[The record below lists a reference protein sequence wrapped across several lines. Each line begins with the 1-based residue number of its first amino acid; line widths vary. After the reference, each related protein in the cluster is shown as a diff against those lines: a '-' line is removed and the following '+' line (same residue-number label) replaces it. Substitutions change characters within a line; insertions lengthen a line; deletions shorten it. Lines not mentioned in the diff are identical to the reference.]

1 MTSILEVEQLDT
13 LSSNAANTITIGGT
27 NTTTIAFGPNV
38 TTTPSSLANTP
49 AFEAYRSS
57 NQTPS
62 NNTNT
67 KIQFNTEVFD
77 TDNCYDNSTSF
88 RFTPTVAGKYFVY
101 GSLRGDGESQ
111 TDLQYIQ
118 LEIKKNNTTHKVI
131 VVEYGATND
140 IDNSTITINAVVDM
154 NGSTDFLELFS
165 YLTSSSQPT
174 ILGNSSKPTAFGAY
188 KIIGA

>member
-1 MTSILEVEQLDT
+1 MTSKLKVNLINDSGDNNIITSDGSGNLTTQKILY
-13 LSSNAANTITIGGT
+13 
-27 NTTTIAFGPNV
+27 
-38 TTTPSSLANTP
+38 P

-62 NNTNT
+62 NSTNT

-77 TDNCYDNSTSF
+77 TDNCYDNSTNF

-111 TDLQYIQ
+111 TDLEYIQ
-118 LEIKKNNTTHKVI
+118 LEIKKNNATHKVI
-131 VVEYGATND
+131 VVMYGSTND

-154 NGSTDFLELFS
+154 NGSSDYLELFS

-174 ILGNSSKPTAFGAY
+174 ILGSSSKPTAFGAY
-188 KIIGA
+188 RLGS

>member
-1 MTSILEVEQLDT
+1 MST
-13 LSSNAANTITIGGT
+13 LKVSTISPLGTDATKTITIGASGDVAAGVFT
-27 NTTTIAFGPNV
+27 NV
-38 TTTPSSLANTP
+38 P

-62 NNTNT
+62 NSTNT

-77 TDNCYDNSTSF
+77 TDNCYDNSTNF

-118 LEIKKNNTTHKVI
+118 LEIKKNNSTHKVI
-131 VVEYGATND
+131 VVEYGSTND

-154 NGSTDFLELFS
+154 NGSSDYLELFS

-174 ILGNSSKPTAFGAY
+174 ILCSSSKPTAFGAY
-188 KIIGA
+188 RLGS